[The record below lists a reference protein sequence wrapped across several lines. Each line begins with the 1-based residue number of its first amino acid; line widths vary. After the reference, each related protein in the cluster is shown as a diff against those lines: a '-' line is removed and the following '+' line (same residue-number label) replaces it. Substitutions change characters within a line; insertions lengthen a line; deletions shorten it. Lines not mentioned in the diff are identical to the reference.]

1 MNNRDRLMEIITEHD
16 LERRE
21 VAEML
26 KVKQEQVDRW
36 LLSNESKNHEEMP
49 EMAIELLELKIS
61 LGMQGSQDAVDPE

>member
-1 MNNRDRLMEIITEHD
+1 MNNRERLMEIITENE

-49 EMAIELLELKIS
+49 EMAIELLELKLS
-61 LGMQGSQDAVDPE
+61 LGMQGGQQDAAPE